1 MSKES
6 TADVEMSLEE
16 AAKLPD
22 PAIFESKLKEL
33 TEQGDNK
40 VTKELLLWQ
49 AAYNGDVAVAT
60 KLLQKGTDIET
71 RDTSGWTPL
80 FIAVQKHRT
89 AMVKLLLENGAEP
102 DVKCNL
108 GLRTPLHQA
117 AEAGHEDLVELLLTH
132 KANPNLY
139 NDLKRRPLVFAAAEG
154 HLAVVKM
161 LLDNGAWPQ
170 TKEDPQ
176 TPLYWA
182 KRHEYEDIVQLLEP
196 LCKDE
201 PDPES
206 VEETIVQEETNVQ
219 KHSDSGRCLVQ

>member
-6 TADVEMSLEE
+6 TVDAEMSLEE

-33 TEQGDNK
+33 MEQEQVSKK

-49 AAYNGDVAVAT
+49 SAYNGDVAVAT
-60 KLLQKGTDIET
+60 KLLQKGADIDT
-71 RDTSGWTPL
+71 RQDSSGWTPL
-80 FIAVQKHRT
+80 YIAVQKHRT
-89 AMVKLLLENGAEP
+89 AMVKLLLEHGAKP

-117 AEAGHEDLVELLLTH
+117 AEAGDEEIVKLLLTH

-139 NDLKRRPLVFAAAEG
+139 NDNKRRPLVFAAAEG

-161 LLDNGAWPQ
+161 LLDHGALPQ

-196 LCKDE
+196 LCKEE
-201 PDPES
+201 PEPES
-206 VEETIVQEETNVQ
+206 VEDTGVQRT
-219 KHSDSGRCLVQ
+219 SDSGRCLVQ

>member
-6 TADVEMSLEE
+6 TADPEMSLEE

-33 TEQGDNK
+33 MEQEQVGKK

-49 AAYNGDVAVAT
+49 SAYNGDVA
-60 KLLQKGTDIET
+60 DS
-71 RDTSGWTPL
+71 SGWTPL
-80 FIAVQKHRT
+80 YIAVQKHRT
-89 AMVKLLLENGAEP
+89 AMVKLLLEHGAKP

-117 AEAGHEDLVELLLTH
+117 AEAGDEEIVKLLLTH

-139 NDLKRRPLVFAAAEG
+139 NDNKRRPLVFAAAEG

-161 LLDNGAWPQ
+161 LLDHGALPQ

-196 LCKDE
+196 LCKEE
-201 PDPES
+201 PEPES
-206 VEETIVQEETNVQ
+206 VEDTGVQ
-219 KHSDSGRCLVQ
+219 KTSDSGRCLVQ